1 MTAVSQRI
9 FLLSPAN
16 TSAKRGQLLF
26 NEPSQFDLARRLRRE
41 GALLGEIFTF
51 ISGLY
56 FRGKLAY
63 AQAFASP
70 PDNVPGVLVMTTS
83 RGLLTPDTVLTLF
96 VNGESD
102 ARVPIEEADSR
113 YREPLCRDARALAS
127 RVGPDCKIVL
137 LGSIASTKYVAPLLE
152 IFGTQL
158 LFPGEFV
165 GRGDMSR
172 GGLLLRCVQERME
185 LQYASVASAELRGA
199 RPPKLPR

>member
-70 PDNVPGVLVMTTS
+70 PDNVPGILVMTTS
-83 RGLLTPDTVLTLF
+83 RGLLTPDTVLTL
-96 VNGESD
+96 GELLEMS
-102 ARVPIEEADSR
+102 RVPIEEADSR